1 MDSSLDLTKSP
12 LKKMFSSVFRRQ
24 DIQLSREPLHSIQK
38 SSSNCTPLKTH
49 IPVKVS
55 YLQEP
60 KPIRSSTPRV
70 YNSYIDE
77 NKDPYKVKES
87 IKSDLRYEELLKK
100 YERMQEFYKSQLSV
114 LAEEVDHYK
123 ELYQKV
129 LKYKNIENY

>member
-1 MDSSLDLTKSP
+1 MDSSLNITKSP

-24 DIQLSREPLHSIQK
+24 DIQLSREAPNSIQK
-38 SSSNCTPLKTH
+38 SSSNRSPLKNH

-55 YLQEP
+55 YLLEP
-60 KPIRSSTPRV
+60 KPTRSTTPRL
-70 YNSYIDE
+70 YNSYLDE
-77 NKDPYKVKES
+77 NKDPYEVKES

-114 LAEEVDHYK
+114 LVEEVDHYK